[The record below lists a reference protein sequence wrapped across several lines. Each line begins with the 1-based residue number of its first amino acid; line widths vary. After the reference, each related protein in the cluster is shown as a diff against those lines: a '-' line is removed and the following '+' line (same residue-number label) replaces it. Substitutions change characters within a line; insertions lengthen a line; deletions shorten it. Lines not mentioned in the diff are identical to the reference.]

1 MPFGRW
7 CVKLQT
13 DSTGGSSAHLLS
25 CGFLVSAVA
34 DDNVCTFATETRHDS
49 LEAALFTYIIAPARI
64 HTQPTKYQFIGKKSA
79 YDCLNRRIRFADSGS
94 AFCTVTDNHYSSY

>member
-49 LEAALFTYIIAPARI
+49 LEAALFTYIIAPRAII
-64 HTQPTKYQFIGKKSA
+64 HSQLNTSSSEKNQPM
-79 YDCLNRRIRFADSGS
+79 
-94 AFCTVTDNHYSSY
+94 TV